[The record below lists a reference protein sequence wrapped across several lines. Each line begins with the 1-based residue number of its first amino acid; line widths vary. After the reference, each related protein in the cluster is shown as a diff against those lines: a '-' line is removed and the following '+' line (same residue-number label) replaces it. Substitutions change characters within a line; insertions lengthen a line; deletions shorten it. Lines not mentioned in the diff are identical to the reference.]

1 MSQQATSTQLDELVQ
16 KIVTAQQPTLLQTAA
31 ETAER
36 VVEDVLKRRE
46 SRLIDDVSEE
56 LKKSSALDK
65 VTLRTPGNRDQF
77 NHGKDVLEKINSAT
91 KSINSGDANKA
102 KDILEEGKKSINK
115 RLKLI
120 RIDREDWATVQEYL
134 SDDLA
139 SDSEDEKQINR
150 AIKNAT
156 SKKEKLARKKPQAN
170 RFFPYRRNQPLQ
182 KFNYLT
188 QGVSQTST
196 FRPQSVTNER
206 VCWSCG
212 RRGHTQYLLMIINI
226 RDWEF
231 EEKL

>member
-1 MSQQATSTQLDELVQ
+1 MLQA
-16 KIVTAQQPTLLQTAA
+16 AA
-31 ETAER
+31 ETAAR
-36 VVEDVLKRRE
+36 VVEDVLKRRQN
-46 SRLIDDVSEE
+46 RLIDDVAEE

-77 NHGKDVLEKINSAT
+77 NHGKDVLEKINSAI
-91 KSINSGDANKA
+91 KSINSGDATKA

-120 RIDREDWATVQEYL
+120 RIADREDWATVQEYV

-170 RFFPYRRNQPLQ
+170 RFFPYRRNQL
-182 KFNYLT
+182 
-188 QGVSQTST
+188 
-196 FRPQSVTNER
+196 FRN
-206 VCWSCG
+206 
-212 RRGHTQYLLMIINI
+212 LII
-226 RDWEF
+226 
-231 EEKL
+231 